1 MEAGAF
7 AVIFDEDDRVLLC
20 HRRDIDAWNL
30 PGGRVEDGETP
41 WDAAVR
47 EVREEVGL
55 DVEVAR
61 LTGLYWKP
69 GTSELVF
76 NFECRITSR
85 SPATPTTSDEADEV
99 GFFAFGDMPANTAPK
114 QVERIADALSRA
126 PVAFLKR
133 QSGPSIRD
141 LIRARAP

>member
-1 MEAGAF
+1 MRAGAF
-7 AVIFDEDDRVLLC
+7 AVILDEQDRVLLC

-41 WDAAVR
+41 WGAAVR
-47 EVREEVGL
+47 EIREEVGI
-55 DVEVAR
+55 DAEVVR

-69 GTSELVF
+69 GSDELVF
-76 NFECRITSR
+76 NFECRVAGGS
-85 SPATPTTSDEADEV
+85 PTTSDEADAV
-99 GFFAFGDMPANTAPK
+99 GYFALGALPPNTVPK

-126 PVAFLKR
+126 PVPFLKE

-141 LIRARAP
+141 LIRARAT